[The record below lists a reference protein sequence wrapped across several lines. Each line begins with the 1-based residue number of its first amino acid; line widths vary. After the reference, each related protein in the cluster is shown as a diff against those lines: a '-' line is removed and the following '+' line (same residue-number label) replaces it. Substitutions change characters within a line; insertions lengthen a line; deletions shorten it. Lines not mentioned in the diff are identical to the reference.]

1 MQDITGALNEI
12 VGSLREAVDP
22 KTGDLARDTGARG
35 LSRTLS
41 GLGTIEIMPNAPAGS
56 PRTLAELGLSI
67 GRDGSFTLDT
77 KRLTEVIER
86 DAAGVSAMFT
96 TGINGVFSTIDRI
109 ARANTTST
117 DPGSLGGSI
126 ARYQSQAK
134 TVDRD
139 LEKLTEQMETLRS
152 TMVARFAKV
161 DSKVAASQSTL
172 SFLQSQ
178 IDVWNAQK
186 D

>member
-1 MQDITGALNEI
+1 MRQDITGALNEI

-22 KTGDLARDTGARG
+22 KSGDLARDTGARG
-35 LSRTLS
+35 RSRTLS

-77 KRLTEVIER
+77 KRLTETIER

-117 DPGSLGGSI
+117 NPGSLGGSTM
-126 ARYQSQAK
+126 S
-134 TVDRD
+134 
-139 LEKLTEQMETLRS
+139 S
-152 TMVARFAKV
+152 T
-161 DSKVAASQSTL
+161 SP
-172 SFLQSQ
+172 LQSLSMSSQ
-178 IDVWNAQK
+178 RSGAGAPGRALQVVERAP
-186 D
+186 